1 MAFFSGHIS
10 FFHFILGLLFPFSI
24 RTLISLFY
32 LDFYFPFLLRLL
44 FPFFLWTYGFPF
56 LFELLFPFSLWTFI
70 SPLFLYGLLFNQG
83 HILIS
88 SNFLFFLEL
97 WPLNQ
102 KLIKY
107 GKHFF
112 IATSHCTVSVCHSDL
127 AIFAGFYLYDFKL
140 VFLHQ

>member
-1 MAFFSGHIS
+1 MTAILHRRLSFFQVAAFFPYS
-10 FFHFILGLLFPFSI
+10 FWIF
-24 RTLISLFY
+24 ISLFS
-32 LDFYFPFLLRLL
+32 LDFYFLFFCGLMFSLFSLNFYFPFLSGLL
-44 FPFFLWTYGFPF
+44 FPLYFSMDFYLIKVIFWFLPI
-56 LFELLFPFSLWTFI
+56 FS
-70 SPLFLYGLLFNQG
+70 
-83 HILIS
+83 
-88 SNFLFFLEL
+88 FFLEL